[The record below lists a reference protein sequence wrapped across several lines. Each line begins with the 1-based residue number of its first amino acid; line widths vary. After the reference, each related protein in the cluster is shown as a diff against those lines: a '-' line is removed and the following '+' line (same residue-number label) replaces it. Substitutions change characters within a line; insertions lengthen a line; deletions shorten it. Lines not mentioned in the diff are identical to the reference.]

1 MNTTW
6 FEKFGKNDKKVQ
18 RRLAITIS
26 TLLFAGAAAVA
37 QQPLPHAHIY
47 PEVSAAS
54 DDLSAALKTAK
65 REHKRVLLD
74 FGGDWCGDCQV
85 LNVYFH
91 QPENRSLLDEHFVL
105 VDVNIGHFDQNVDLT
120 KKYQID
126 MHNGVPQLAVLDGN
140 GKQVVGQHGEFRQM
154 RDMQSSSVH
163 EFLEKWK

>member
-1 MNTTW
+1 MIH
-6 FEKFGKNDKKVQ
+6 GKK
-18 RRLAITIS
+18 LI
-26 TLLFAGAAAVA
+26 AVLVLCFSGGVLQA

-54 DDLSAALKTAK
+54 GDIAAALKTAK

-91 QPENRSLLDEHFVL
+91 QPENQSLLNEHFVL
-105 VDVNIGHFDQNVDLT
+105 VDVNIGHFDQNVDLA
-120 KKYQID
+120 KQYQTD
-126 MHNGVPQLAVLDGN
+126 VHNGVPQLAVIDEN